1 MPNMSMSMI
10 EWLGTGALAVGLL
23 ILLFSPYRRWLG
35 FMLAGMLY
43 FGFLEATRLVT
54 HYSLGF
60 SLFEGYLAGIGI
72 SIAGLAV
79 WLGATEDQRDARRN
93 AERLARQI
101 EHRPVHMK
109 EIETL

>member
-1 MPNMSMSMI
+1 MPNVSMSML
-10 EWLGTGALAVGLL
+10 EWLGTGALAIGLM

-35 FMLAGMLY
+35 FMLAGMVY
-43 FGFLEATRLVT
+43 FGFLEGVRLATS
-54 HYSLGF
+54 HSLGL
-60 SLFEGYLAGIGI
+60 SLFEGYLTGIGL
-72 SIAGLAV
+72 SIVGLAV
-79 WLGATEDQRDARRN
+79 WLSATEDQRDARRT

>member
-1 MPNMSMSMI
+1 MPNVSMSMI
-10 EWLGTGALAVGLL
+10 EWIGTSALAIGLL
-23 ILLFSPYRRWLG
+23 VLLFSPYRRWLG
-35 FMLAGMLY
+35 FMLAGMFY
-43 FGFLEATRLVT
+43 FIFLEATRLVT

-60 SLFEGYLAGIGI
+60 GLFEGYIAGVAL
-72 SIAGLAV
+72 SVTGLAV
-79 WLGATEDQRDARRN
+79 WLGVTEDQRDARRT